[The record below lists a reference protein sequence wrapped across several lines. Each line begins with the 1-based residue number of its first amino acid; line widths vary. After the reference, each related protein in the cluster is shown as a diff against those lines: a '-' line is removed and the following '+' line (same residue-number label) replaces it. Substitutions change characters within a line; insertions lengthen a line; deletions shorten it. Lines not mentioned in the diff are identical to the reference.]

1 MSLNS
6 KILAVVVLVVLFGGI
21 AVSTTL
27 GWWATESTKTPATYT
42 EGEFAGQANPADIRG
57 SYTFGDVSRVFDI
70 PAATL
75 AQAFGV
81 TAEDP
86 AAFALKDL
94 ETLYLESP
102 VEIGTASVRLF
113 VACYRGL
120 PYDLATA
127 AETYV
132 PASAAA
138 VINAEG
144 QPTAEQRAWLETH
157 TAPVAAPA
165 PATPEGTVAPVE
177 TAAPE
182 GTAAPEPVATPVAA
196 AEDSATRIKGR
207 TTFGELLDWGVSQ
220 AAIEEIIGGPLPDPA
235 MKVKDYA
242 TAQGLDFE
250 TLKLALQAAVDNQ
263 VKP

>member
-6 KILAVVVLVVLFGGI
+6 KILAVVVVVVLFGGI

-27 GWWATESTKTPATYT
+27 GWWATESTKTPAAYT
-42 EGEFAGQANPADIRG
+42 EGDFAGQANPADIRG
-57 SYTFGDVSRVFDI
+57 SYTFGDVSRAFDI

-81 TAEDP
+81 TAEEPDT
-86 AAFALKDL
+86 FALKDL
-94 ETLYLESP
+94 ETLYVDSP

-157 TAPVAAPA
+157 TAPATAPT
-165 PATPEGTVAPVE
+165 PATTEGTAAPVE
-177 TAAPE
+177 
-182 GTAAPEPVATPVAA
+182 TAAPEPVATPGAA
-196 AEDSATRIKGR
+196 TEDSATRIKGR

-242 TAQGLDFE
+242 TAQGLNFE

-263 VKP
+263 VRP

>member
-27 GWWATESTKTPATYT
+27 GWWATESTKTPARYT

-57 SYTFGDVSRVFDI
+57 SYTFGDVSRAFDI

-94 ETLYLESP
+94 ETLYAGSP

-132 PASAAA
+132 PASATA

-157 TAPVAAPA
+157 TATATAPT
-165 PATPEGTVAPVE
+165 PATTEGTAAPVE
-177 TAAPE
+177 
-182 GTAAPEPVATPVAA
+182 TAAPEPVATPVT
-196 AEDSATRIKGR
+196 EESATRIKGR

-263 VKP
+263 VRP

>member
-27 GWWATESTKTPATYT
+27 GWWATESTKTPAAYT
-42 EGEFAGQANPADIRG
+42 EGDFAGQANPADIRG
-57 SYTFGDVSRVFDI
+57 SYTFGDVSGAFDI

-75 AQAFGV
+75 AKAFGV
-81 TAEDP
+81 TAEEPD
-86 AAFALKDL
+86 AFALKDL
-94 ETLYLESP
+94 ETLYVDSP

-113 VACYRGL
+113 VACYLGL

-138 VINAEG
+138 IISAEG
-144 QPTAEQRAWLETH
+144 QPTAEQFAWLETH
-157 TAPVAAPA
+157 TAPAAAPA
-165 PATPEGTVAPVE
+165 SATPES
-177 TAAPE
+177 TAA
-182 GTAAPEPVATPVAA
+182 AEPVATPVAA
-196 AEDSATRIKGR
+196 TEDSATLIKGR
-207 TTFGELLDWGVSQ
+207 TTFGELLDWGVSR

-263 VKP
+263 D

>member
-42 EGEFAGQANPADIRG
+42 EGDFAGQANPADIRG
-57 SYTFGDVSRVFDI
+57 SYTFGDVSKAFDI
-70 PAATL
+70 PATTL

-86 AAFALKDL
+86 ATFALKDL
-94 ETLYLESP
+94 ETLYADSP

-113 VACYRGL
+113 VACFRGL

-138 VINAEG
+138 VITAEG

-157 TAPVAAPA
+157 TAPETVPVTEGVA
-165 PATPEGTVAPVE
+165 T
-177 TAAPE
+177 
-182 GTAAPEPVATPVAA
+182 PEPVATPVAA
-196 AEDSATRIKGR
+196 TEDSATLIKGR

-220 AAIEEIIGGPLPDPA
+220 ATIEEIIGGPLPDPA

-263 VKP
+263 VRP